1 MSFDV
6 NVAFGGLYFDG
17 YLCLKLTRISI
28 LRLMNRYDIK
38 IILSWSNGD
47 FECI

>member
-28 LRLMNRYDIK
+28 LRLMNRYDITTY
-38 IILSWSNGD
+38 
-47 FECI
+47 